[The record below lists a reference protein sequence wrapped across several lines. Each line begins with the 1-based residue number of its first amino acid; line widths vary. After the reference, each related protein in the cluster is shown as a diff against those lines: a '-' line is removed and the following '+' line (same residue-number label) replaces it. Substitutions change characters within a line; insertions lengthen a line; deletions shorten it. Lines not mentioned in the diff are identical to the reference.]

1 MHWIALV
8 VLLAVLQY
16 MVFGMMVGR
25 ARMRYQVLAP
35 ATVGHPQFER
45 LFRVHYNTLE
55 LLVAFIPSIWLFG
68 LYLDPRWGAGIGAI
82 FVLGRAVYAFAYIR
96 APQRREVGAM
106 MSFASVAVLLFGA
119 LFGAVRLLWE

>member
-25 ARMRYQVLAP
+25 ARMRYQIAAP

-68 LYLDPRWGAGIGAI
+68 LYLDPRWGAGVGAL
-82 FVLGRAVYAFAYIR
+82 FVLGRAVYAFGYLR
-96 APQRREVGAM
+96 APERREVGAM
-106 MSFASVAVLLFGA
+106 MSFASVAVLLVGA
-119 LFGAVRLLWE
+119 LFGLVRLLWE

>member
-25 ARMRYQVLAP
+25 ARMRYQVAAP

-55 LLVAFIPSIWLFG
+55 LLVVFVPAIWLFALQVNPLWAACLG
-68 LYLDPRWGAGIGAI
+68 AVYLAGRLIYFFSYIRDPRSRS
-82 FVLGRAVYAFAYIR
+82 LGY
-96 APQRREVGAM
+96 
-106 MSFASVAVLLFGA
+106 SLSA
-119 LFGAVRLLWE
+119 LP